1 MNPVGLCRIRGS
13 APGLA
18 RGLPPDAATN
28 PVGVRTERG
37 SMQPTEPGE
46 NSGGL
51 SSSRQK
57 ASSVTG
63 WPVHR
68 TGSDE
73 GEGLGQVT
81 RTQRTIGDR
90 SGRRASPTGA
100 REEMAGSR
108 RGEASPAAQ

>member
-1 MNPVGLCRIRGS
+1 
-13 APGLA
+13 
-18 RGLPPDAATN
+18 
-28 PVGVRTERG
+28 
-37 SMQPTEPGE
+37 MQPTEPGE

-51 SSSRQK
+51 SSGRQK
-57 ASSVTG
+57 GSSVTG

-81 RTQRTIGDR
+81 RTQRTSGDR

-100 REEMAGSR
+100 RGRDGRVKAG
-108 RGEASPAAQ
+108 RGEPGCSVRLWP

>member
-1 MNPVGLCRIRGS
+1 
-13 APGLA
+13 
-18 RGLPPDAATN
+18 
-28 PVGVRTERG
+28 
-37 SMQPTEPGE
+37 MQPTEPGE

-68 TGSDE
+68 TSSDE